1 MNGASGAE
9 PEKTAP
15 VLEETSMQDDDDVC
29 IVLSERINEVDKH
42 AKKLTKQISIMQAF
56 NGEGSTSSRPVV
68 EFKPRLQP
76 GPKKYFVSPPAY
88 IQRSQDRRLERKRKQ
103 GEKAQPDRLGGKYMH
118 WDNLV
123 VAMVLEKAKQLN
135 PRGGFS
141 ISKSIKWFQRQF
153 PQIEN
158 FQRLRESTVRAWR
171 QNGIYR
177 KIRGRKA
184 VDEERKT
191 LIRSWLNDIIRPKE
205 VHVPSTIN
213 FIWSVVQAKLDRV
226 RTEENEAGRGEPEI
240 LRGWKMSKT
249 WFRNFLYKDLGLSLR
264 QATTGREV
272 PDNWEELKQA
282 FCDRLAVRAKEFNI
296 TPDLVVNADQTGWHL
311 APHRGKTLTYRGER
325 SVSMIAHNDK
335 RQVTMMVGLS
345 ASGEMLP
352 LQFVFKG
359 KTDKVKG
366 SNHSHYAAMHD
377 WLFSTN
383 PDTHWANLDTM
394 KEWVGK
400 VLHPYFCQKL
410 MEKHLVEPY
419 RGKSL
424 RVEDIKQRCVLVL
437 DCWKVHISKAF
448 TEWMKKNYPYILLLF
463 VPARC
468 TSKLQV
474 VDLVGN
480 YKLKALAI
488 KEFEKYLLESLQQQI
503 EENEKRIRQGEK
515 PVGYT
520 CDLKM
525 ITLREKIPEWAEKGF
540 SWFQGEEG
548 KELILSG
555 WKSCGLSESFSSM
568 YQMQALERMF
578 TAMDMDDTKRR
589 EWEAFNC
596 AQKDLGM
603 ITPES
608 TERWQDK
615 VNEEDDVDR
624 DQDEPGMVDDHEG
637 TDGDKKP
644 NAMRADSEDDF
655 GMWSRF
661 CAFATQHIKNQTVDE
676 DMIEQ
681 HGDSAKWHKN
691 KKKKGDNEATGK
703 LAAKRK
709 RGRPRKLPLTIVEDV
724 EEEGGGETLRQI
736 VEDVFDEDVGD
747 ESDTDD
753 EGVYSVHDTEESEVD
768 QEDDEEV
775 EQT

>member
-1 MNGASGAE
+1 MNEDPGAE

-15 VLEETSMQDDDDVC
+15 VLEETSMQEDDDVC
-29 IVLSERINEVDKH
+29 IVLTESINKVDKH
-42 AKKLTKQISIMQAF
+42 AKKSTKQISIMQAF
-56 NGEGSTSSRPVV
+56 NGEGATLSRPVV

-76 GPKKYFVSPPAY
+76 GPKKYFVNPPSY
-88 IQRSQDRRLERKRKQ
+88 IQKSRNRRLERKRKQ
-103 GEKAQPDRLGGKYMH
+103 GEKAQPDRLGGEYMY

-123 VAMVLEKAKQLN
+123 VAMVLEKAQQLN

-141 ISKSIKWFQRQF
+141 VSKSIKWFQKQF
-153 PQIEN
+153 PRLEN
-158 FQRLRESTVRAWR
+158 FQRLSESTVRAWR

-191 LIRSWLNDIIRPKE
+191 LVRSWLNDIIRPKE
-205 VHVPSTIN
+205 VHIPSTIN
-213 FIWSVVQAKLDRV
+213 FIWSLVQAKLDRV

-240 LRGWKMSKT
+240 LKGWKMSKS

-272 PDNWEELKQA
+272 PDNWEELKLA
-282 FCDRLAVRAKEFNI
+282 FCDRLAVRVKEFNI

-311 APHRGKTLTYRGER
+311 APHRGKTLAQRGER

-366 SNHSHYAAMHD
+366 SKHSHYTALHD

-410 MEKHLVEPY
+410 VEKHLVEPY
-419 RGKSL
+419 TGKSL
-424 RVEDIKQRCVLVL
+424 RIEDIKQRCVLVL

-503 EENEKRIRQGEK
+503 EENEKRISRGEK

-540 SWFQGEEG
+540 SWFQGDEG

-555 WKSCGLSESFSSM
+555 WKSCGLSESFSSL

-608 TERWQDK
+608 AERWQDK
-615 VNEEDDVDR
+615 VNEEEDVDR
-624 DQDEPGMVDDHEG
+624 DQDEPDMVDDDG
-637 TDGDKKP
+637 GDKMP
-644 NAMRADSEDDF
+644 NAMKADSEDDF
-655 GMWSRF
+655 GLWSRF

-691 KKKKGDNEATGK
+691 KKKKGENETTEEIPP
-703 LAAKRK
+703 KRK
-709 RGRPRKLPLTIVEDV
+709 RGRPRKLPVTIVEDI
-724 EEEGGGETLRQI
+724 EEEGRETVRQI
-736 VEDVFDEDVGD
+736 VEDVFDGD
-747 ESDTDD
+747 EDDQSDTDD
-753 EGVYSVHDTEESEVD
+753 EGEYSVHDTEESEVD
-768 QEDDEEV
+768 QEDDEV
-775 EQT
+775 AQA